1 MDLSV
6 DTFSQSYDAAGMQPG
21 ASKQPGGNAA
31 RNLTTFILHEF
42 IEGLVSLRTQDLIA
56 NLLDL
61 SAAEQFISKKG
72 RCDVGAVLKE
82 SLEHHKLAAARKQ
95 IVFLSGISG
104 GLWAQA
110 SRTVLRQ
117 VFDNVISNAVKH
129 SPANATIQVHALIEN
144 GSVMVN
150 VRDQGVGIN
159 EDGRQKLFQ
168 KFAQLVAGPA
178 DGVNGIDVRQA
189 IVKKLAETLSGS
201 VRWRSALGSG
211 STFTLKLPVSN
222 GPAES
227 EELPDITM
235 LARNI
240 VEMAEP
246 MPRVASRN

>member
-1 MDLSV
+1 MDS
-6 DTFSQSYDAAGMQPG
+6 FSEFYDAGLQPG
-21 ASKQPGGNAA
+21 AAKEPGGNAA
-31 RNLTTFILHEF
+31 RKLAAFILHEF

-61 SAAEQFISKKG
+61 NAIEQFIAKKG
-72 RCDVGAVLKE
+72 HCDVGAVLKE

-95 IVFLSGISG
+95 IVFLTGISG
-104 GLWAQA
+104 GLWAEA

-117 VFDNVISNAVKH
+117 VFDNVISNALKY
-129 SPANATIQVHALIEN
+129 SPANSTLQVHALIEN
-144 GSVMVN
+144 GTIVVN

-159 EDGRQKLFQ
+159 EEGRQKLFQ

-178 DGVNGIDVRQA
+178 DGANGSDVHQA

-211 STFTLKLPVSN
+211 STFTLKLPVSTA
-222 GPAES
+222 PAETVDF
-227 EELPDITM
+227 PDIKM

-240 VEMAEP
+240 VELAQP